1 MCQNGPRRL
10 SDSASCSF
18 GLGRYRIELRNGK
31 AGSTEQSVLERW
43 GVLGSWSHVVMQDVR
58 VTTCDTFATKLL
70 SGALNGLGGALS
82 SEVVTGFLLGLLQL
96 SCAELVAGF
105 LVGFLRGGGP
115 MMVPPRSPPTQF
127 VCRVAGF
134 LYAAYKLGLTYAE
147 GSVVVLAV
155 LLSIP
160 MGFLLLFAVLAVIM
174 SRLFVTS
181 VVLFVAVIVIDF
193 SAWIPILATAAA
205 PVVWLFCTTVFVAVG
220 ASTGEELQYWYNIET
235 RALSGPRALTGALMA
250 VFFMCYQK
258 WS

>member
-127 VCRVAGF
+127 VCRVAGI
-134 LYAAYKLGLTYAE
+134 AGLIPSMIPMGFE
-147 GSVVVLAV
+147 VVALAV